1 MSRPAVSGHLTV
13 LQDAGL
19 IAHTARRF
27 RDVAL
32 AAMAAAVLLAAP
44 AGAEV
49 LDASA
54 TAFTVR
60 ATVTL
65 AKDAGAVYDAFTQHV
80 GEWWDESHTYSGR
93 SSNLSLAA
101 RAGGCFCEQ
110 LAAGGVEHMTV
121 VYAERG
127 KTLRMRGG
135 LGPLQALTVTG
146 IWTVTLEEQNGKT
159 TLVSTYSVGGY
170 TKDGLA
176 ALAPLVDGVM
186 TEQMTRFKRFSE
198 R

>member
-1 MSRPAVSGHLTV
+1 MTAGKIIYLPYVNTNQATYTFLTSV
-13 LQDAGL
+13 
-19 IAHTARRF
+19 F
-27 RDVAL
+27 
-32 AAMAAAVLLAAP
+32 AAVLLIAAP
-44 AGAEV
+44 ASAEV
-49 LDASA
+49 VDASA

-60 ATVTL
+60 TTVTI
-65 AKDAGAVYDAFTQHV
+65 AKDAGTVYDVFTEHV
-80 GEWWDESHTYSGR
+80 GEWWDPSHTYSGR

-110 LAAGGVEHMTV
+110 LEGGGVEHMTV

-146 IWTVTLEEQNGKT
+146 VWTLTMQEQNGKT
-159 TLVSTYSVGGY
+159 ILVSTYAVGGI
-170 TKDGLA
+170 TKDGLT
-176 ALAPLVDGVM
+176 ALAPLVDQVM
-186 TEQMTRFKRFSE
+186 IEQMNRLQRFGE